1 MNYAFLSTKK
11 ICNAFFQ
18 TSGGMWY
25 PYVWH
30 AAKTPSPDIGPRK
43 FKFRQMPK
51 PEEHC
56 VEDAPNSYGCKFEV
70 LIAEWFTNNT
80 HIPGEPTLPEEMYD
94 NWMHRRYC
102 YRATISRSARIFSRE
117 AFSPF

>member
-1 MNYAFLSTKK
+1 
-11 ICNAFFQ
+11 
-18 TSGGMWY
+18 MWY

-56 VEDAPNSYGCKFEV
+56 IEDAPNSYGCKFEV

-94 NWMHRRYC
+94 YWMPRRN
-102 YRATISRSARIFSRE
+102 RKPWNPWEAPGSAPVNGDGCGVNGGNPNGCGRGLFSI
-117 AFSPF
+117 